1 MSGGTEGI
9 LTPHM
14 NVFVRREVGVAAA
27 SGAKRLA
34 AGIAHTRS
42 FLPEEIGTMAQVRTV
57 EVAVR
62 RAMASAGI
70 DDTGDVHFVQIKC
83 PLLTAEA
90 IADAERRGQRVVT
103 TATYAS
109 MGYSRAA
116 SALGV
121 ALALDE
127 VPATSLTD
135 GVIGRQLDLHSRVA
149 STSAGVELRHCEVMV
164 LGNAPGAASDLMIGH
179 DVMEDAIDAAAVRR
193 ALASVG
199 CPLDAGRE
207 SAERLVGVFAKAEAS
222 PSGRIAVAATR

>member
-1 MSGGTEGI
+1 M
-9 LTPHM
+9 
-14 NVFVRREVGVAAA
+14 
-27 SGAKRLA
+27 
-34 AGIAHTRS
+34 
-42 FLPEEIGTMAQVRTV
+42 
-57 EVAVR
+57 R

-90 IADAERRGQRVVT
+90 IADAERRGPRVVT

-121 ALALDE
+121 APALDE

-135 GVIGRQLDLHSRVA
+135 GVIGRRWDLHSRVA
-149 STSAGVELRHCEVMV
+149 STSAGVELRHCEVLV

-193 ALASVG
+193 ALA
-199 CPLDAGRE
+199 R
-207 SAERLVGVFAKAEAS
+207 SAAHSTPAAS
-222 PSGRIAVAATR
+222 PPSVWSASSPRPRRRRRAGSAVAATR